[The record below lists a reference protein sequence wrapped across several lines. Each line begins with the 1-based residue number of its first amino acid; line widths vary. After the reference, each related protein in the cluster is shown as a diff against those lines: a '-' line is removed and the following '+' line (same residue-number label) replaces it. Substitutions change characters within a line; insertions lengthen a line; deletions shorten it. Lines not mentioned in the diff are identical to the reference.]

1 MESQYKTFLYRDHS
15 LGIIVSNLYA
25 FYYLSCIITLTGDSS
40 TMLNNNGESGHL
52 WLVPNTKGKAVIL
65 SPLSMMLGFVVVVD
79 ALYQV
84 EEVPFYSWFA
94 ESFSYEWMVNF
105 I

>member
-1 MESQYKTFLYRDHS
+1 MESHSINSFLYLDCLLS
-15 LGIIVSNLYA
+15 IIVSNLYA

-52 WLVPNTKGKAVIL
+52 SLVPNTKGKAFSL
-65 SPLSMMLGFVVVVD
+65 SPLSIMLNFFVVVD

-84 EEVPFYSWFA
+84 EEVPFYSRFA
-94 ESFSYEWMVNF
+94 ESFSYE
-105 I
+105 